1 MGYFILLLTVV
12 LLRSMIVTVTG
23 STITEARPP
32 PRVDDFGP
40 TCEMIDGTVGVC
52 VPNYQC
58 NPETNAI
65 DKNTFVDLRIGTCP
79 HYMQVCC
86 LNSEVA
92 KPSEPKEKLPMGS
105 ENIGTAD
112 FGEFPWMVAILRN
125 TAPDVD
131 WSQED
136 YLGGGSI
143 IHPSVVITAAHKV
156 DGLLENEVKCRAGE
170 WDTQEDS
177 ELYSS
182 QERRVKKIVTHDDF
196 FRLQAYYNVALL
208 FLEKPFTFRDSPQ
221 IGVGCLGKTIPAPG
235 TMCFTMGWGKDF
247 NGKYATTLKKI
258 KLPLIE
264 SDKCQHSL
272 RNTRLGSRF
281 LLHPSLIC
289 AGGEAGV
296 DTCKGDGGS
305 PLVCSIEDP
314 KKDTRFAIFGIVSSG
329 IGCGRSD
336 VPGVYVNVPYIYDW
350 VVEQMNEEKL
360 DKTSFTY

>member
-1 MGYFILLLTVV
+1 M
-12 LLRSMIVTVTG
+12 
-23 STITEARPP
+23 
-32 PRVDDFGP
+32 DDGA
-40 TCEMIDGTVGVC
+40 EGIC

-65 DKNTFVDLRIGTCP
+65 DNTTFVDLRIGTCP
-79 HYMQVCC
+79 HYLQVCC
-86 LNSEVA
+86 LNSNLA
-92 KPSEPKEKLPMGS
+92 KPSEPKEELPRCGWS
-105 ENIGTAD
+105 NPGAAGLKSKEGENIGTAD
-112 FGEFPWMVAILRN
+112 FAEFPWMVAILRN

-131 WSQED
+131 WSQAD

-156 DGLLENEVKCRAGE
+156 DGLFEHEVKCRAGE
-170 WDTQEDS
+170 WDTQDDS
-177 ELYSS
+177 ELYPS
-182 QERRVKKIVTHDDF
+182 QERRVRKIVTHDDF

-208 FLEKPFTFRDSPQ
+208 FLEKPFAFRDSPH

-235 TMCFTMGWGKDF
+235 TMCITMGWGKEF

-258 KLPLIE
+258 KLPLID

-289 AGGEAGV
+289 AGGETGV

-314 KKDTRFAIFGIVSSG
+314 KKDTRYAIFGIVSSG

-336 VPGVYVNVPYIYDW
+336 VPGVYVNVPFIYGW
-350 VVEQMNEEKL
+350 VVEKMNEERL
-360 DKTSFTY
+360 DKNSFIY